1 MAVTEE
7 TGGATV
13 MDETY
18 EFSAPRFFDFIKG
31 ETVEESQRVELWFDT
46 ALSYAPSRTFLFS
59 LLFLCS
65 YTTLINRL
73 HSIMVIIILIGF

>member
-31 ETVEESQRVELWFDT
+31 ETDEESLKAELWFDT
-46 ALSYAPSRTFLFS
+46 ALSYAPSRRFLLS
-59 LLFLCS
+59 LFISQFLLMINLFYS
-65 YTTLINRL
+65 
-73 HSIMVIIILIGF
+73 IIL

>member
-18 EFSAPRFFDFIKG
+18 EFSAPRFFDFVKG
-31 ETVEESQRVELWFDT
+31 ETDEDSLKAELWFDT

-59 LLFLCS
+59 RFISRFLLYLD
-65 YTTLINRL
+65 
-73 HSIMVIIILIGF
+73 HSL